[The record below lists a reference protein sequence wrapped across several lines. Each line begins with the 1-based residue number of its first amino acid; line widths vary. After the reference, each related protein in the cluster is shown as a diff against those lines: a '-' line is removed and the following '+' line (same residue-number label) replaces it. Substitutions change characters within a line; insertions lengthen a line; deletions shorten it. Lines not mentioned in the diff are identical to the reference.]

1 MLLVVIILVEV
12 SQLVACE
19 VLELG
24 DLHLLHGSR
33 LLGHVLQIDLLP
45 WVELKLHCKW
55 VLLLGVHSVE
65 SHLVRVVSHIV
76 KVRFRGVKSPIG
88 FVVVGLSLLGSHKV

>member
-1 MLLVVIILVEV
+1 MLLVVVVLIEV
-12 SQLVACE
+12 SQLVARE
-19 VLELG
+19 VLELS

-45 WVELKLHCKW
+45 WIELNLRCKW

-65 SHLVRVVSHIV
+65 SHLMRVVSHIV
-76 KVRFRGVKSPIG
+76 KVRFRGVKPPIG